1 MAGTGSAPRGA
12 GVVGRCSLTMRVE
25 LTGEENAPEA
35 SRVAAVGTG
44 GAMVG
49 VPEVGVPEVGAT
61 EAGFFGVAA
70 FCASDSDERDC
81 VEEVGGVE

>member
-1 MAGTGSAPRGA
+1 
-12 GVVGRCSLTMRVE
+12 MRVE

-44 GAMVG
+44 GATVG
-49 VPEVGVPEVGAT
+49 VPEVGET

-70 FCASDSDERDC
+70 FCASESDERVVGNVDA
-81 VEEVGGVE
+81 EEDAGVE